1 MLPNRRQTALLTL
14 LGILLILT
22 VISMVGLYLM
32 TQSNMM
38 DGLFARIFR
47 GGGG

>member
-1 MLPNRRQTALLTL
+1 MHLKKRQTALLSL
-14 LGILLILT
+14 LAILLILT

-32 TQSNMM
+32 TQTNMM
-38 DGLFARIFR
+38 DGLFARIF